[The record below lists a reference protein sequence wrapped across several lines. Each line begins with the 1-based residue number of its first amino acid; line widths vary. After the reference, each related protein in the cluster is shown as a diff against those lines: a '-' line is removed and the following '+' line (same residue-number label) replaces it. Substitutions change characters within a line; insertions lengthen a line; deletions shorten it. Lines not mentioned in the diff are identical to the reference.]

1 MARPAKRNIYAE
13 EMEKA
18 RKAEARAKTAR
29 KKAEDNLKREL
40 MKGFKVRSAQLENLP
55 NPAEYVWQMFDLGVE
70 ASKDEKPWE
79 GQSKFAN
86 SAAGKK

>member
-18 RKAEARAKTAR
+18 RKAEQRAKTAR

-40 MKGFKVRSAQLENLP
+40 FKGFKERSAQLENLT
-55 NPAEYVWQMFDLGVE
+55 NPAAYVWEMFDLGVK
-70 ASKDEKPWE
+70 ASSEEKPWE
-79 GQSKFAN
+79 GQSKFAD
-86 SAAGKK
+86 AAVNKK